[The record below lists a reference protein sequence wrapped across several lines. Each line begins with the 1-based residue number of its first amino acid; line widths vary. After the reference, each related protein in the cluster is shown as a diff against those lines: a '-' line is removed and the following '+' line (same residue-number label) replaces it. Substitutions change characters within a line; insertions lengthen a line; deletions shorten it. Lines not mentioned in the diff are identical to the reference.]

1 MLTLKMMS
9 APQMM
14 AKRSA
19 VYALHARS
27 AAAVVLPFD
36 ALSPS
41 ASVRAF
47 SSSPGGLKD
56 KEDGPKKE
64 LTPFQKLQ
72 KWMQPFVHGSKEL
85 FQENKQA
92 WQIRSR
98 LKGSGGKAQLTR
110 QEMMVLRQAHRDLL
124 KSLPLLVFFAIPLVG
139 YAAPLVGYQFPKQ
152 LLPWQFWRP
161 DQKTAF
167 LRQDAEAKAAF
178 YPELVKLLI
187 QIDNKDKV
195 LKELLAGKDGKEGM
209 NPAQVGELAPFFDQE
224 GPAHLSKLSTKHVHA
239 LTRSVTL
246 FPAFSALT
254 QFVPKSFLQQHLEK
268 RTDELRV
275 DDLMLLKE
283 GIDSLSLSEL
293 EFACE
298 ERGILG
304 GYGDIEALRSA
315 LSEWLTM
322 YDPETAAAQQ
332 LPSSLLLHAP
342 SLVRFSD
349 KKTL

>member
-1 MLTLKMMS
+1 MLKLMS
-9 APQMM
+9 APQMAI

-19 VYALHARS
+19 VYTLNARN
-27 AAAVVLPFD
+27 AATVLPFD
-36 ALSPS
+36 ALYPS
-41 ASVRAF
+41 AGVRAF
-47 SSSPGGLKD
+47 SSAPGSLKD
-56 KEDGPKKE
+56 EEDGPKKE

-85 FQENKQA
+85 FRENKQA

-98 LKGSGGKAQLTR
+98 LKESGGKAQLTR

-167 LRQDAEAKAAF
+167 LRQDAETKAAF
-178 YPELVKLLI
+178 YPELVKLLV
-187 QIDNKDKV
+187 QIDNKEQV
-195 LKELLAGKDGKEGM
+195 LKELLAGKNGKEGM
-209 NPAQVGELAPFFDQE
+209 NPAQVSELAPFFDQE
-224 GPAHLSKLSTKHVHA
+224 GPAHLSKLSTKHVHV
-239 LTRSVTL
+239 LTRSVAL

-254 QFVPKSFLQQHLEK
+254 QFVPKTFLQRHLEK
-268 RTDELRV
+268 RSEELRV
-275 DDLMLLKE
+275 DDIMLVKE

-322 YDPETAAAQQ
+322 YDPKNPTARE

-342 SLVRFSD
+342 ALVRFSD